1 MKKRRKFQG
10 TGWSRE
16 ESDVPNARQS
26 DEMNERLRKANEE
39 GERQAVEDFKRGRPL
54 RPTL

>member
-10 TGWSRE
+10 TGWPRE

-26 DEMNERLRKANEE
+26 AEKNDRLRKNNEE
-39 GERQAVEDFKRGRPL
+39 GESQAVEDFKRGRPL
-54 RPTL
+54 RSTL

>member
-10 TGWSRE
+10 TGWPRE

-26 DEMNERLRKANEE
+26 DEMNERLRKNNEE
-39 GERQAVEDFKRGRPL
+39 GERQTVEDFKRGRPL
-54 RPTL
+54 RSML

>member
-10 TGWSRE
+10 TGWPRE

-26 DEMNERLRKANEE
+26 DEMNERLRKASQQP
-39 GERQAVEDFKRGRPL
+39 RTLVRGMKKGV
-54 RPTL
+54 